1 VLVKRNLAPVKVLAY
16 VWRPAL
22 YALVVACVVLVLR
35 LALPDDRWFVLPFAP
50 VGALAASL
58 AIVVAFRANAAYQRW
73 TEARS
78 LWQGVTNNARIL
90 ARQVA
95 AATDD
100 AIAAGKGGPASEV
113 LTYQREVVLRVAAF
127 AWALCAQLRG
137 LPPTADLRRLLSAT
151 EFERISAAQNPSNML
166 LSGIGKMIKQGV
178 RAERIGQFDPIVL
191 EPNLAALNNWTGG
204 VERIKSTPIPRQ
216 YSFFSR
222 AFIATLTTLLPF
234 SLVGL
239 LDGALLWWLVPL
251 SVVGAGLFILL
262 ERTSEV
268 NDEPFSNAV
277 TDIPMTAI
285 CQQLERD
292 LRELLGD
299 TTLPDR
305 PLAVNGYLW

>member
-1 VLVKRNLAPVKVLAY
+1 MRFVDSDNDIVYWYHGIQIEGDYEKKLFTSEFDDDYDAVPMY
-16 VWRPAL
+16 EQI
-22 YALVVACVVLVLR
+22 YAL
-35 LALPDDRWFVLPFAP
+35 
-50 VGALAASL
+50 
-58 AIVVAFRANAAYQRW
+58 
-73 TEARS
+73 
-78 LWQGVTNNARIL
+78 
-90 ARQVA
+90 
-95 AATDD
+95 
-100 AIAAGKGGPASEV
+100 AG
-113 LTYQREVVLRVAAF
+113 
-127 AWALCAQLRG
+127 
-137 LPPTADLRRLLSAT
+137 
-151 EFERISAAQNPSNML
+151 
-166 LSGIGKMIKQGV
+166 
-178 RAERIGQFDPIVL
+178 RIGQFDPIVL

-268 NDEPFSNAV
+268 NDEPFSNSV